1 MSRDEEH
8 CVTER
13 VKYEYIQ
20 QHILDLIE
28 LLVGGREIGDIVD
41 ALTAFL
47 EEVSISSFKHP

>member
-13 VKYEYIQ
+13 VKYEDRQ

-28 LLVGGREIGDIVD
+28 MLVGGREIGDIVD